1 MSQLLDSLKARLFFS
16 MLLLTIIALPILAVA
31 LTKAFEEHIKDAA
44 KNELAAYSY
53 SILSVAE
60 PVYGQLFLPELL
72 LETQF
77 NVIDSG
83 LYALFYPYQQDDETL
98 PTEPLWRSSSALSIN
113 VDKPFLHQANIG
125 ESGYFE
131 QEINGQPHIIFS
143 YSVSF
148 TEFDKELPVSLFIIK
163 NKMAFEQTVDQFKQ
177 QIIKWLAFIFVLLV
191 LVQLIWLF
199 WTLKPLAKF
208 KDELSSIKQ
217 GHSEKVKGQYPQE
230 LRQVTEQL
238 NVLLH
243 TEQHQR
249 VRYRN
254 ALSDLAH
261 SLKTPLAVI
270 QTQIDDEPIIL
281 QEITK
286 ITQTIEHQLKRAQ
299 SAGES
304 SWRLGCSINDSVTE
318 LTSALKKIYQDK
330 NLTFIVNVPEK
341 SQFRGDK
348 ADLTELLGNLL
359 DNACKAAKSVVAI
372 TVEQSQEQLCICIT
386 DDGNGMTKEQRQSVI
401 ERGTRADT
409 YQEGHGIGLAI
420 VKDLVE
426 SYGGQMLIKR
436 DEKLGGAL
444 FMLTFE
450 QS

>member
-1 MSQLLDSLKARLFFS
+1 
-16 MLLLTIIALPILAVA
+16 MLLLTIIALPIMAVA

-83 LYALFYPYQQDDETL
+83 LYALFYPYQSDQQRSA
-98 PTEPLWRSSSALSIN
+98 PEPLWRSSSALSIN
-113 VDKPFLHQANIG
+113 IDKPFSHQPKIG

-131 QEINGQPHIIFS
+131 QEINGQPHIIFT

-148 TEFDKELPVSLFIIK
+148 TEFDKELPVSLFIVK
-163 NKMAFEQTVDQFKQ
+163 NKMAFEQTVAQFKQ
-177 QIIKWLAFIFVLLV
+177 QLFKWLAFMFVLLV
-191 LVQLIWLF
+191 MVQLIWLF
-199 WTLKPLAKF
+199 WTLKPLATF

-217 GHSEKVKGQYPQE
+217 GHSEKVKGHYPQE

-270 QTQIDDEPIIL
+270 QTQIDEHSTVQ

-286 ITQTIEHQLKRAQ
+286 ITQRAQ

-304 SWRLGCSINDSVTE
+304 SWRLGSSINTALNE
-318 LTSALKKIYQDK
+318 LIGALEKIYQDK
-330 NLTFIVNVPEK
+330 ALTFQLAVPDQ
-341 SQFRGDK
+341 SIFRGDK

-359 DNACKAAKSVVAI
+359 DNACKAAVSKV
-372 TVEQSQEQLCICIT
+372 TVTVTQSQGQLKLCIA
-386 DDGNGMTKEQRQSVI
+386 DDGKGMTASQREQVI
-401 ERGTRADT
+401 QRGTRADT

-426 SYGGQMLIKR
+426 SYGGKMDISQ
-436 DEKLGGAL
+436 DQALGGAL
-444 FMLTFE
+444 FTLTFE